1 MRQLEVVASQHP
13 YYKFNYAWTRQMQ
26 DVVCL
31 AFLMH
36 VRNSWL
42 MWMQCYSILL
52 CGYLGGFGKPAS
64 GQLLTIEE
72 VGGLMGGEFNVY
84 WG

>member
-1 MRQLEVVASQHP
+1 
-13 YYKFNYAWTRQMQ
+13 
-26 DVVCL
+26 
-31 AFLMH
+31 
-36 VRNSWL
+36 

-72 VGGLMGGEFNVY
+72 VGGLMGGEFDGLLGMCGVFAKC
-84 WG
+84 WDSAGQPQRA